1 MSEAATPDAGNGTT
15 APALDSAQDI
25 FAHLETAD
33 IPEDEAAVEEEPE
46 DPDAEAKPQGDPKP
60 EDGEADDKPEG
71 EEDADPDD
79 DESEKEA
86 PKAGK
91 ADENATVDLDG
102 KAVTVAELKKGYL
115 READYTRK
123 TQEVARDRGEM
134 DSAVTRLEQFD
145 TQTRQRLTLAE
156 TVLSQIIPPAPDPA
170 LMHTDMQQYILQKE
184 QREAVLGVIGQIQ
197 QASKS
202 ADDSKKEALNTQSAS
217 AIKNEIQDLQK
228 RVPEFVKPEAIAAF
242 QREAVD
248 LGAKYYGFSEGEILG
263 IRSAKELHALRD
275 AIEYRKLQAKQK
287 TVAAKVDAAKPLS
300 KPGARVP
307 SKSGDRLS
315 KLRALGSSN
324 DAAAIFAGLETL
336 G

>member
-33 IPEDEAAVEEEPE
+33 IPEDEAPVEEEPE
-46 DPDAEAKPQGDPKP
+46 DPDADAKPQGDPKP
-60 EDGEADDKPEG
+60 EDGEADDKPKG
-71 EEDADPDD
+71 EDDDEPDD
-79 DESEKEA
+79 DESEKEE
-86 PKAGK
+86 PKTGK
-91 ADENATVDLDG
+91 ADDNATVDLDG

-134 DSAVTRLEQFD
+134 DSAVARLEQFD
-145 TQTRQRLTLAE
+145 TNTRQRLTLAE
-156 TVLSQIIPPAPDPA
+156 SVLSQILPPAPDPSLIHSDPVA
-170 LMHTDMQQYILQKE
+170 YLQQKE

-197 QASKS
+197 QVNQTAEKSKG
-202 ADDSKKEALNTQSAS
+202 EALNTQSAN

-228 RVPEFVKPEAIAAF
+228 RVPEFAKPEAVAAF

-275 AIEYRKLQAKQK
+275 AIEYRKLQAKQAI
-287 TVAAKVDAAKPLS
+287 VAAKVDAAKPLS

-324 DAAAIFAGLETL
+324 DAAEIFAGLERL